1 MQYNTSPSPGK
12 MRGALPLSFLLIL
25 GAVVAITLLFTPSQ
39 LSFWMMETPLEVP
52 GWALSVGAGV
62 LIILACLLVRFLTNS
77 FVLCNEV
84 DRRWCT
90 LLATLLFLLYPSAW
104 SSSTAL
110 LTLLPY
116 LGIVFNLYNSYRHPD
131 HPLDLTTAGVFMG
144 LGVLLYPPF
153 IALLPLILFTAI
165 DLRALSLRSSIGF
178 FLELISIFIIATPIV
193 LYSESLPHLQQAL
206 QEIVTPR
213 PIWQEGNM
221 LPPPLL
227 IAVAVSTSLYAI
239 ATLFGVIRLG
249 EKKVRVRQLMAA
261 QMRPALMLPLGIFY
275 SQHLVGLSLLS
286 LIPASMVMVLA
297 FPAHERKVRSFW
309 LIVLI
314 LSLLVVWSLPFFS

>member
-1 MQYNTSPSPGK
+1 M
-12 MRGALPLSFLLIL
+12 
-25 GAVVAITLLFTPSQ
+25 
-39 LSFWMMETPLEVP
+39 
-52 GWALSVGAGV
+52 
-62 LIILACLLVRFLTNS
+62 
-77 FVLCNEV
+77 
-84 DRRWCT
+84 
-90 LLATLLFLLYPSAW
+90 LATLLFLLYPSAW
-104 SSSTAL
+104 CSSTAL
-110 LTLLPY
+110 LSLLPY
-116 LGIVFNLYNSYRHPD
+116 LGIIFNLYNSYRHPD

-178 FLELISIFIIATPIV
+178 FLGLISIFIIATPIV

-206 QEIVTPR
+206 QDIFTPR

-221 LPPPLL
+221 LPSPHL

-239 ATLFGVIRLG
+239 ATLFGVVRLG

-297 FPAHERKVRSFW
+297 FPAHRRKVRTFW

-314 LSLLVVWSLPFFS
+314 LSLLVVWSVPFFT

>member
-25 GAVVAITLLFTPSQ
+25 GAVAAITPLFTPSQ

-52 GWALSVGAGV
+52 GWALSVGAGL
-62 LIILACLLVRFLTNS
+62 LIILACLLVRFLANT
-77 FVLCNEV
+77 FVLYNEV

-104 SSSTAL
+104 CSSTAL
-110 LTLLPY
+110 LSLLPY

-178 FLELISIFIIATPIV
+178 FLGLISIFIIATPIA
-193 LYSESLPHLQQAL
+193 LYSESLPHLRQSLHPSSHLARG
-206 QEIVTPR
+206 EYVT
-213 PIWQEGNM
+213 IS
-221 LPPPLL
+221 PPH
-227 IAVAVSTSLYAI
+227 S
-239 ATLFGVIRLG
+239 
-249 EKKVRVRQLMAA
+249 
-261 QMRPALMLPLGIFY
+261 
-275 SQHLVGLSLLS
+275 
-286 LIPASMVMVLA
+286 
-297 FPAHERKVRSFW
+297 RS
-309 LIVLI
+309 
-314 LSLLVVWSLPFFS
+314 S

>member
-1 MQYNTSPSPGK
+1 
-12 MRGALPLSFLLIL
+12 
-25 GAVVAITLLFTPSQ
+25 
-39 LSFWMMETPLEVP
+39 
-52 GWALSVGAGV
+52 
-62 LIILACLLVRFLTNS
+62 
-77 FVLCNEV
+77 
-84 DRRWCT
+84 
-90 LLATLLFLLYPSAW
+90 
-104 SSSTAL
+104 
-110 LTLLPY
+110 
-116 LGIVFNLYNSYRHPD
+116 
-131 HPLDLTTAGVFMG
+131 MG

-178 FLELISIFIIATPIV
+178 FLGLISIFIIATPIV
-193 LYSESLPHLQQAL
+193 LYSERLPHLQQAL
-206 QEIVTPR
+206 QEIFTPR

-309 LIVLI
+309 LVVLI